1 MCDERNENEIAKDI
15 LKNIERTY
23 GFVPLV
29 NQVLSERPDLFIPS
43 ANLGRSVF
51 FGKGE
56 LQKKY
61 RYLAALSA
69 AVALGAE
76 HCMEVQ
82 MKMAVK
88 FGATKNEILETM
100 QIASVMS
107 MTHSQSHAFRK
118 YKEMFP
124 AEK

>member
-1 MCDERNENEIAKDI
+1 MCEERSEEEIAKDI
-15 LKNIERTY
+15 LESIEKAY
-23 GFVPLV
+23 GFIPVV

-43 ANLGRSVF
+43 SNVGRSVF
-51 FGKGE
+51 YGKGE

-88 FGATKNEILETM
+88 FGATKNEVLETM
-100 QIASVMS
+100 QIASLMS
-107 MTHSQSHAFRK
+107 MTHAQSYAFRK
-118 YKEMFP
+118 YREMFP
-124 AEK
+124 KD